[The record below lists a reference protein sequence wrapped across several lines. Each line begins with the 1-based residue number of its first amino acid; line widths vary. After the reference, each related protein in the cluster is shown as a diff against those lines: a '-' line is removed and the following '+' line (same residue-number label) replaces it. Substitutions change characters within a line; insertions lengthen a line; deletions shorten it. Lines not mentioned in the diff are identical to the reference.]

1 MKSQAMRILSA
12 MVLAVVIGF
21 VFKASADEAKSDE
34 VKAGNLV
41 IRNIWARPSPGQPN
55 SAAAFMVIE
64 NKGKQWDR
72 LVAASSPAA
81 EMTVLHK
88 SSIMSGLLK
97 MFLTKGI
104 FIDPG
109 ASLTM
114 NPDEFHIMLVTLTKE
129 MNVGET
135 FPLTLTFEK
144 AGEVLV
150 QVLVKKDTGYDSKAS
165 EREKKG
171 L

>member
-1 MKSQAMRILSA
+1 MKLLTALTLVA
-12 MVLAVVIGF
+12 VIGL
-21 VFKASADEAKSDE
+21 VLPASAGEKEQDE
-34 VKAGNLV
+34 VKAGDLT
-41 IRNIWARPSPGQPN
+41 ISKIWAQLSPGQPN
-55 SAAAFMVIE
+55 SAAVFMVID

-81 EMTVLHK
+81 ETTVLHK
-88 SSIMSGLLK
+88 SSIMSGLVK

-104 FIDPG
+104 VIDPG
-109 ASLTM
+109 KSLTM
-114 NPDEFHIMLVTLTKE
+114 MPDEFHIMLVTLAKNLE
-129 MNVGET
+129 VGET

-144 AGEVLV
+144 AGDVLV
-150 QVLVKKDTGYDSKAS
+150 QAPVKKDMGYDSKAS